1 MKVKFCKRVLSVLLC
16 ISVFFSFSTVAFAEA
31 AVVGTAIN
39 ILVGILE
46 GLISDGIVSALSET
60 DDGYVLDKDNYEK
73 FAAALGSTP
82 FPKCGEMVSTYYTT
96 DHALKL
102 YCPDYGYSDWYCQ
115 PYIVSD
121 GNLFIISAYVH
132 CFYSDD
138 ELNFDVYKYTDSYSS
153 ADLFSS
159 STVGDYKFVFV
170 EGSFDTF
177 YGFQFRLRSSSNI
190 ASFNSYTSSSIPYA
204 NCTFKQSECF
214 GSSVFDKNNVTDYG
228 YYMSRTPFSTNAFP
242 SDSIPDGGTVIV
254 PRNASSFGD
263 LRVGTVGGS
272 SNGENS
278 GNIGN
283 GGIKGDITVSGNVD
297 VNIIVPDI
305 NININGNGGDPN
317 DYIDPGEIDT
327 NLDNYLQY
335 VPEVSKGFIDYLKD
349 FFSWLPPP
357 VFGILMLGLVV
368 AVFCRLTGR

>member
-1 MKVKFCKRVLSVLLC
+1 MSKVIIRRLLSVLLC
-16 ISVFFSFSTVAFAEA
+16 ISVFFSFSAVAFAEA

-96 DHALKL
+96 NHALKL
-102 YCPDYGYSDWYCQ
+102 FCPDYGYSDWYCQ
-115 PYIVSD
+115 PYIVSG
-121 GNLFIISAYVH
+121 GNLFIISAYLR
-132 CFYSDD
+132 CFYSDN
-138 ELNFDVYKYTDSYSS
+138 ELNFEVYKYIDSYSS

-159 STVGDYKFVFV
+159 NTVGDYKFVFV
-170 EGSFDTF
+170 EGSLVNSSD
-177 YGFQFRLRSSSNI
+177 FQFRLRSSSNI
-190 ASFNSYTSSSIPYA
+190 TSFNSYVSSIISYTS
-204 NCTFKQSECF
+204 CVFKQSDRF
-214 GSSVFDKNNVTDYG
+214 GSSVFDKDNITDYG
-228 YYMSRTPFSTNAFP
+228 YYMSRTPFSTSALP
-242 SDSIPDGGTVIV
+242 PDSIPDGGTVIV
-254 PRNASSFGD
+254 PRNASSFGN

-278 GNIGN
+278 GNVGN

-305 NININGNGGDPN
+305 NININGGATSMPDF
-317 DYIDPGEIDT
+317 DVVE
-327 NLDNYLQY
+327 NL
-335 VPEVSKGFIDYLKD
+335 PEAPQNFIDYLQTLFD
-349 FFSWLPPP
+349 FLPGQ
-357 VFGILMLGLVV
+357 VLALIVAAIAC
-368 AVFCRLTGR
+368 AVFCRIWGR